1 MRKLAHWVIPVMAV
15 AALGFDA
22 PKSDQEMLQG
32 DWKTVSAEQSG
43 KADEA
48 SIGNL
53 IRIDG
58 EKLLMIY
65 KNDPCETC
73 EFVVTL
79 FPNEDPKEIDLK
91 YSGPDRDDI
100 EPGGDTMRGIYR
112 LDGDKLVICVG
123 IGGGDRPTEFKT
135 TKDDQAFL
143 DNLERV
149 K

>member
-1 MRKLAHWVIPVMAV
+1 MRRQGNDERRPPLANRP
-15 AALGFDA
+15 
-22 PKSDQEMLQG
+22 
-32 DWKTVSAEQSG
+32 
-43 KADEA
+43 
-48 SIGNL
+48 IGV
-53 IRIDG
+53 RKG
-58 EKLLMIY
+58 H
-65 KNDPCETC
+65 
-73 EFVVTL
+73 
-79 FPNEDPKEIDLK
+79 
-91 YSGPDRDDI
+91 RDDI